1 MYSTI
6 ASDRELKHNTMNSCQ
21 HQTVFGLIHSQSL
34 SKMSSASSTERGS
47 KQGVNLSLAIEEET
61 GSNRHEIGR
70 GRGADCFASAQRSRT
85 TMWISKRG
93 MPWKIC
99 SNEAGSGRKL
109 DCTFNIKRIIQVFVF
124 IVTIKLILGT
134 GRRCCGLLLKE
145 NYTTKV
151 KRVN

>member
-1 MYSTI
+1 MPPGGTAVSQHGGEVVFWYWGGEMAVARPHPSPFTILLQVLLCYGYSRICFDISQSMYSTI

-47 KQGVNLSLAIEEET
+47 KQDVNLSLAIEEET

-85 TMWISKRG
+85 TM
-93 MPWKIC
+93 
-99 SNEAGSGRKL
+99 
-109 DCTFNIKRIIQVFVF
+109 
-124 IVTIKLILGT
+124 
-134 GRRCCGLLLKE
+134 
-145 NYTTKV
+145 
-151 KRVN
+151 